1 MSARLTRT
9 LGCCAA
15 LLGAATLWAGPAAHA
30 RQAAE
35 IERGRRLFVSACS
48 SCHGDRGQGTELAPG
63 IANVGAAA
71 ADFQLRTGR
80 MPLADP
86 GAQAV
91 RKPPAFSA
99 DEIDALVAY
108 VASLG
113 PGPEIPAV
121 DPSAG
126 DLAAGQQLFASNCAP
141 CHGATAGGGAVGE
154 GALAPSLMGSQP
166 LDVAEAVVSGPGQM
180 PVFGF
185 TEQERNSIVAYV
197 RDIQTRRDP
206 GGADIGG
213 VGPVPEGYVAW
224 ALGTVAVV
232 LVSVFIGGRG
242 GPHEGAGS

>member
-9 LGCCAA
+9 LCSCAA
-15 LLGAATLWAGPAAHA
+15 LVGAATLWVGPSAQG
-30 RQAAE
+30 RQASE
-35 IERGRRLFVSACS
+35 IEVGRRLFVSACS
-48 SCHGDRGQGTELAPG
+48 SCHGDRGQGTDLAPG
-63 IANVGAAA
+63 IANAGAAA

-80 MPLADP
+80 MPMADP

-91 RKPPAFSA
+91 RKPPAFA
-99 DEIDALVAY
+99 DDEIGALVAY

-121 DPSAG
+121 DPLAG
-126 DLAAGQQLFASNCAP
+126 DLGTGQELFVSNCAP
-141 CHGATAGGGAVGE
+141 CHGATGGGGAVGE
-154 GALAPSLMGSQP
+154 GALAPSLLGSKP

-185 TEQERNSIVAYV
+185 TEHERNSIAAYV
-197 RDIQTRRDP
+197 EDIQTRRDP

-224 ALGTVAVV
+224 ALGTVAVL
-232 LVSVFIGGRG
+232 LVCVFIGGRG
-242 GPHEGAGS
+242 GEASS